1 MTPLPKRRPPIS
13 EPMSVIRIVATA
25 VVLLI
30 SSRSAA
36 AGQTIPSA
44 YRFFETRQEF
54 SAFGGQIS
62 PGTGRFGYG
71 PGPGQIIGIRYGLEL
86 SGPLS
91 LEGVASWIPTT
102 RDVVDPSR
110 FGGARRVGSADVQL
124 FAADVRFKLSLIGQR
139 TWHDLS
145 PFLLAGAGMAWD
157 LAQVS
162 PADLDLAE
170 DDRFEFG
177 TAFLGVFGGG
187 LRWFVKDPVTVHAE
201 VGLHLWKL
209 DAPIGF
215 RLVDRGFGDV
225 GSSEWANATS
235 VSISLGYRF

>member
-1 MTPLPKRRPPIS
+1 
-13 EPMSVIRIVATA
+13 MSVTRIVATA

-36 AGQTIPSA
+36 AGQTIPSP
-44 YRFFETRQEF
+44 YRFFETRQEL

-71 PGPGQIIGIRYGLEL
+71 PGPGQMVGVRYGLEL

-91 LEGVASWIPTT
+91 AEGVVSWIPTT
-102 RDVVDPSR
+102 RDVVDPSSL
-110 FGGARRVGSADVQL
+110 GGARTVGSADVRL
-124 FAADVRFKLSLIGQR
+124 FAMDVRFKLSLTGQR
-139 TWHDLS
+139 TWHNLNL
-145 PFLLAGAGMAWD
+145 FLLAGAGMAWD
-157 LAQVS
+157 IAQADPV
-162 PADLDLAE
+162 DLDLAE

-187 LRWFVKDPVTVHAE
+187 LRWFVKDPWIVRTD

-235 VSISLGYRF
+235 ISIALGYRF